1 MRQTFDLPVI
11 LAVPIGAMATESTS
25 REIQLS
31 AAYAT
36 CRATARAAAKN
47 FYYSFL
53 ALPRAKRNA
62 LCAVYAFMRHAD
74 DISDDESLP
83 AEERYHKLEEWLEN
97 AKRAF
102 QGQTTDDAVLFALA
116 DTQRRYKIPV
126 ELFEKLV
133 QGTAMDLEHSLSA
146 GGAAAESGAP
156 MALYKSFEDLYHY
169 CYHVASVVGLVCIR
183 IFGYRDPHAEVL
195 AERCGIAFQ
204 MTNIIR
210 DVKEDADMGRIY
222 LPQQDMQQFGRSPEE
237 LGNLSN
243 GFQPGQFRPLLEF
256 EAERAREFYK
266 SGRELIELVD
276 FESRPALWVLI
287 EIYSR
292 LLEKI
297 AQRDYDVFT
306 ERVRLSR
313 AEKMRVLSRGLV
325 RRIVS

>member
-1 MRQTFDLPVI
+1 MT
-11 LAVPIGAMATESTS
+11 ASSSS

-36 CRATARAAAKN
+36 CRAIARSAAKN

-53 ALPRAKRNA
+53 ALPKARRNA
-62 LCAVYAFMRHAD
+62 LCAVYSFMRHAD
-74 DISDDESLP
+74 DISDDEGLP
-83 AEERYHKLEEWLEN
+83 APERYQKLEEWLEN

-102 QGQTTDDAVLFALA
+102 AGAPTDDAVLFALA
-116 DTQRRYKIPV
+116 DAQRRYKVPV

-133 QGTAMDLEHSLSA
+133 QGTAMDLEHSFA
-146 GGAAAESGAP
+146 VGNEQNADGGDTGTAP
-156 MALYKSFEDLYHY
+156 TVLYKTFEDLYQY

-210 DVKEDADMGRIY
+210 DVKEDAAMGRVY
-222 LPQQDMQQFGRSPEE
+222 LPQQDLQQFGRSSQE
-237 LGNLSN
+237 LGNLGN
-243 GFQPGQFRPLLEF
+243 GFQPSKFRALLEF
-256 EAERAREFYK
+256 EAQRAREFYQ

-276 FESRPALWVLI
+276 YESRPALWVLV

-306 ERVRLSR
+306 ERVRLST
-313 AEKMRVLSRGLV
+313 AEKIRVLSRGLLG
-325 RRIVS
+325 RIIS

>member
-1 MRQTFDLPVI
+1 MT
-11 LAVPIGAMATESTS
+11 TSSSS

-36 CRATARAAAKN
+36 CRATARSAAKN

-53 ALPRAKRNA
+53 ALPKARRNG

-74 DISDDESLP
+74 DISDDEGLS
-83 AEERYHKLEEWLEN
+83 AGERYQKLQEWLES

-102 QGQTTDDAVLFALA
+102 GGGPTDDAVLFALA
-116 DTQRRYKIPV
+116 DAQRRYKIPV

-133 QGTAMDLEHSLSA
+133 QGTAMDLEHSFAVGNQQNA
-146 GGAAAESGAP
+146 GPGDSSGAP
-156 MALYKSFEDLYHY
+156 VILYRTFEDLYQY

-210 DVKEDADMGRIY
+210 DVKEDAAMGRIY
-222 LPQQDMQQFGRSPEE
+222 LPLQDMQQFGRSPQE
-237 LGNLSN
+237 LGSLGN
-243 GFQPGQFRPLLEF
+243 GFNPGTFRALLEF
-256 EAERAREFYK
+256 EAQRAREFYQ

-276 FESRPALWVLI
+276 YESRPALWVLV

-297 AQRDYDVFT
+297 ARRDYDVFT
-306 ERVRLSR
+306 ERVRLST
-313 AEKMRVLSRGLV
+313 AEKLRVLSRGLLG
-325 RRIVS
+325 RIIS

>member
-1 MRQTFDLPVI
+1 
-11 LAVPIGAMATESTS
+11 MANSLTS
-25 REIQLS
+25 ARETQLS

-36 CRATARAAAKN
+36 CRAIARSAAKN

-53 ALPRAKRNA
+53 ALPKHKRDA

-74 DISDDESLP
+74 DISDDEGLAP
-83 AEERYHKLEEWLEN
+83 EERYQKLEEWLGG

-102 QGQTTDDAVLFALA
+102 AGEPTDDAVLFALA
-116 DTQRRYKIPV
+116 DAQRRYKVPI

-133 QGTAMDLEHSLSA
+133 QGTAMDLEHSLA
-146 GGAAAESGAP
+146 VIHAAAADPAAGNAP
-156 MALYKSFEDLYHY
+156 VALYATFEDLYQY

-183 IFGYRDPHAEVL
+183 IFGYRDPHAEIL

-210 DVKEDADMGRIY
+210 DVKEDASMGRIY
-222 LPQQDMQQFGRSPEE
+222 LPQQDMRQFGRSPQE
-237 LGNLSN
+237 LASFGN
-243 GFQPGQFRPLLEF
+243 GFQPGKFRTLLEF

-266 SGRELIELVD
+266 SGRELIELID
-276 FESRPALWVLI
+276 YESRPALWVLI

-297 AQRDYDVFT
+297 ARHNYDVFS
-306 ERVRLSR
+306 ERVRLR
-313 AEKMRVLSRGLV
+313 TTEKLGVLFRGLISRV
-325 RRIVS
+325 IS

>member
-1 MRQTFDLPVI
+1 
-11 LAVPIGAMATESTS
+11 MANSLTS
-25 REIQLS
+25 ARETQLN

-36 CRATARAAAKN
+36 CRAIARAAAKN

-53 ALPRAKRNA
+53 ALPKHKRNA

-74 DISDDESLP
+74 DISDDEGLSP
-83 AEERYHKLEEWLEN
+83 EERYQKLEQWLDG

-102 QGQTTDDAVLFALA
+102 AGQPTDDAVLFALA
-116 DTQRRYKIPV
+116 DAQRRYKVPV

-133 QGTAMDLEHSLSA
+133 QGTAMDLEHSLA
-146 GGAAAESGAP
+146 VIQAAAADPGAANAP
-156 MALYKSFEDLYHY
+156 VALYATFEDLYQY

-183 IFGYRDPHAEVL
+183 IFGYRDPHAEIL

-210 DVKEDADMGRIY
+210 DVKEDAGMGRIY
-222 LPQQDMQQFGRSPEE
+222 LPQQDMRQFGHSPQE
-237 LGNLSN
+237 LANFGN
-243 GFQPGQFRPLLEF
+243 GFQPGKFRTLLEF

-266 SGRELIELVD
+266 SGRELIELID
-276 FESRPALWVLI
+276 YESRPALWVLI

-297 AQRDYDVFT
+297 ARHNYDVFT
-306 ERVRLSR
+306 ERVRLST
-313 AEKMRVLSRGLV
+313 AEKLRVLSRGMLG
-325 RRIVS
+325 RILS